1 MKYTVKIEKDGDGYM
16 ASFPDVPEALTGGD
30 TLKETLKLAEDAL
43 LAAVGIYMD
52 QRKAVPLPKTPA
64 PKGGHSIHLPETM
77 QAKVLL
83 WNEMVKKKISKT
95 DLAKRLG
102 KTEGYVRHL
111 LDPYH
116 NVTIK
121 SLSEAARALE
131 KRIAM
136 ELVAV

>member
-43 LAAVGIYMD
+43 LTAVGIYMD
-52 QRKAVPLPKTPA
+52 QRKAVPLPKAPV
-64 PKGGHSIHLPETM
+64 PKGGHAIHLPETM

-111 LDPYH
+111 LDPHH

-136 ELVAV
+136 ELVAA